1 MTKPTKVRPVSS
13 EFSRAELGDERLTRR
28 LMTVADIAARAPA
41 SSFPEMVTGD
51 GELEGIYR
59 FFSNEKVT
67 PPAIFAPH
75 FAETRRRIGEG
86 HVLVVHDTT
95 SFVFGGNQKRPGL
108 GRFKSGV
115 YQGFFGHFAL
125 AVAADG
131 SRRPLGLVGY
141 CAIVRHRPHR
151 THLQAGTSKEYARW
165 IELAEAVQREV
176 PKAIHVMDREADSM
190 EIFDR
195 LEQQNARFVIR
206 LSHDRNLVVEDDS
219 DPAKLFEAMQGG
231 ETMLRRSVPIQR
243 RLADPRLRKGFRR
256 THPPRMERIA
266 KLRVKA
272 TAVTIK
278 RPCRWLIGAGQPP
291 REMTINTV
299 LVEEY
304 DVPRDV
310 SPVCWRLVTNLPID
324 TPEQVEAVVDNYRG
338 RWVIEEYFKALKTG
352 CAYEKRQLETY
363 RALANALAVFA
374 VIAWRLLLLRH
385 VVRDNP
391 NAPATDVLTS
401 RQVRVLERLASMKG
415 DGIPVLKLPA
425 NPTASDA
432 FLAVAKLGGH
442 LPKNGLPGW
451 QVLGRGYES
460 MLLIELGWRAAL
472 ATFGEK

>member
-1 MTKPTKVRPVSS
+1 MAKPTKVRPVSS
-13 EFSRAELGDERLTRR
+13 EFSRADLGDERLTRR

-59 FFSNEKVT
+59 FFGNEKVT

-75 FAETRRRIGEG
+75 FAETRRRIGEAD
-86 HVLVVHDTT
+86 VLVVHDTT

-108 GRFKSGV
+108 GRFKSGL

-176 PKAIHVMDREADSM
+176 PTAIHVMDREADSM

-195 LEQQNARFVIR
+195 LQQQNARFVIR
-206 LSHDRNLVVEDDS
+206 LSHDRKLVVEDDS

-231 ETMLRRSVPIQR
+231 ETMLTRSVPLQR
-243 RLADPRLRKGFRR
+243 RVPDPRLRKGFRR

-272 TAVTIK
+272 TTVTIK

-310 SPVCWRLVTNLPID
+310 TPVCWRLVTNLPID
-324 TPEQVEAVVDNYRG
+324 TPERVEAVVDHYRG

-391 NAPATDVLTS
+391 NAPATDVLTP

-415 DGIPVLKLPA
+415 DGIPHLKMPP
-425 NPTASDA
+425 NPTAGDA

-472 ATFGEK
+472 ATYGEK

>member
-1 MTKPTKVRPVSS
+1 MAKPTKVRPVSS
-13 EFSRAELGDERLTRR
+13 EFSRADLGDERLTRR

-67 PPAIFAPH
+67 PGQIFAPH
-75 FAETRRRIGEG
+75 FAETRTRIGNAD
-86 HVLVVHDTT
+86 VLVVHDTT

-108 GRFKSGV
+108 GRFKSGL

-131 SRRPLGLVGY
+131 SRRPFGLVGY
-141 CAIVRHRPHR
+141 CAVVRHRPHR
-151 THLQAGTSKEYARW
+151 TYLPAGTSQEYARW
-165 IELAEAVQREV
+165 MELAEAVHREV

-190 EIFDR
+190 EHFHR
-195 LEQQNARFVIR
+195 LQQQGARFVIR

-219 DPAKLFEAMQGG
+219 DPAKLFDAMRGG
-231 ETMLRRSVPIQR
+231 ETMLTRSVPLQR
-243 RLADPRLRKGFRR
+243 RLPDRLMRKGFKR
-256 THPPRMERIA
+256 THPPRMERVA

-272 TAVTIK
+272 TSVTIK
-278 RPCRWLIGAGQPP
+278 RPGTWLIGPGQPP
-291 REMTINTV
+291 RQLTINTV

-304 DVPRDV
+304 GAPRDV
-310 SPVCWRLVTNLPID
+310 NPVCWRLVTNLPID
-324 TPEQVEAVVDNYRG
+324 TPEQVEAVVDHYRG
-338 RWVIEEYFKALKTG
+338 RWVIEEYFKVLKTG

-385 VVRDNP
+385 VVRENP
-391 NAPATDVLTS
+391 DAPATDVLTP
-401 RQVRVLERLASMKG
+401 RQVRVLERLAAMKG
-415 DGIPVLKLPA
+415 DGIPVVKLPA
-425 NPTASDA
+425 NPTAADA
-432 FLAVAKLGGH
+432 LMAVAKLGGH
-442 LPKNGLPGW
+442 LTKNGQPGW

-472 ATFGEK
+472 ATYGEK